1 MTAVRGKSGRLRIGA
16 REAARRTNMR
26 EGGTQRSAAN
36 AFCLNPPQ
44 GGSHRS
50 GPLIA
55 LVAHRG
61 TTLFYPPGED
71 ISFPMA
77 TSDFHES
84 HPGLIVRLRR
94 ADGHLRAV
102 IEMIEAGKPC
112 LEIAQQMQAV
122 EKAITN
128 AKRALIHDHMDH
140 CLDAEGSETDRA
152 ELRTIT
158 RYL

>member
-1 MTAVRGKSGRLRIGA
+1 MT
-16 REAARRTNMR
+16 
-26 EGGTQRSAAN
+26 
-36 AFCLNPPQ
+36 NPPV
-44 GGSHRS
+44 HATH
-50 GPLIA
+50 PALIA
-55 LVAHRG
+55 
-61 TTLFYPPGED
+61 
-71 ISFPMA
+71 
-77 TSDFHES
+77 
-84 HPGLIVRLRR
+84 RLKR

-122 EKAITN
+122 EKAVTN

-152 ELRTIT
+152 ELRTIA

>member
-1 MTAVRGKSGRLRIGA
+1 MTDSPFHA
-16 REAARRTNMR
+16 
-26 EGGTQRSAAN
+26 
-36 AFCLNPPQ
+36 
-44 GGSHRS
+44 SH
-50 GPLIA
+50 PA
-55 LVAHRG
+55 LVA
-61 TTLFYPPGED
+61 
-71 ISFPMA
+71 
-77 TSDFHES
+77 
-84 HPGLIVRLRR
+84 RLKR

-140 CLDAEGSETDRA
+140 CLDTEGSETDRA
-152 ELRTIT
+152 ELKAIS

>member
-1 MTAVRGKSGRLRIGA
+1 MTTSPVHA
-16 REAARRTNMR
+16 
-26 EGGTQRSAAN
+26 
-36 AFCLNPPQ
+36 
-44 GGSHRS
+44 SH
-50 GPLIA
+50 PA
-55 LVAHRG
+55 LV
-61 TTLFYPPGED
+61 T
-71 ISFPMA
+71 
-77 TSDFHES
+77 
-84 HPGLIVRLRR
+84 RLKR

-140 CLDAEGSETDRA
+140 CLDTEGSEADRA
-152 ELRTIT
+152 ELRTIV